1 MDAKELI
8 AQLVDIVE
16 EKGNVDI
23 QAQVLGN
30 THDIEFTKLYPGTDF
45 EEYVLEVKS

>member
-30 THDIEFTKLYPGTDF
+30 EHDFEFKKVCPGTNF
-45 EEYVLEVKS
+45 EYYVLEVKS